1 MIIALPAGLMPCLSR
16 NAVSP
21 LKESINVSNAES
33 QLALPRWIT
42 TYFGSSVSGSP
53 KGSAAWTGAAG
64 LGVGFGSVGFGAC
77 CAAPGAGD
85 GVGDGLA
92 AGSGVGLGA
101 GVGLAAAAGEGVA
114 AGACA
119 NAAPDV
125 SEIARSRISAA
136 RPAPNE
142 AKRKLWKFMG
152 ILQGRA

>member
-42 TYFGSSVSGSP
+42 TFFGSSVSGSP

-64 LGVGFGSVGFGAC
+64 LGVGFGAC

-92 AGSGVGLGA
+92 AGS

-125 SEIARSRISAA
+125 SEIARGRISAA

-152 ILQGRA
+152 